1 MSARRIA
8 LALLLVLLPGIG
20 TVLFQASS
28 AGAAA
33 GCGVTYSIGSQW
45 SGGFTANVT
54 VTNLGDALSSW
65 TLKWSF
71 SAGQTV
77 TQAWSAVVSQSGA
90 DVTAANASWNGGLGT
105 GASTSFGFNGSW
117 TTSNPVPASF
127 TLNGVTCSGAV
138 VTPTPTTT
146 PTTTPT
152 PTVTPTSTDAWNP
165 PSDLAVPL
173 DEVWQHE
180 VSTYTDLYG
189 FKNYLWDQIMAAKG
203 SINYCVRWDSS
214 ASVTA
219 AQRDQVQTTLAR
231 QFQKWIDQLV
241 ENGQGWNSWPYKT
254 VPVKVVGWAVRDRA
268 QLQWTDTSVDV
279 TVNNISENAPQ
290 CNPACARFVHQ
301 DNDYSGCP
309 GGVSHHYDLSLWLTA
324 GMTGGAGGDWGERI
338 GSEYYMSNLNTDNV
352 HILLH
357 EMGHGYGLDDFYDWT
372 PPGGPCCFIM
382 NAGTATQITE
392 FDKWMLRDFWRHLKN
407 RYGL

>member
-1 MSARRIA
+1 MNATVRRVG
-8 LALLLVLLPGIG
+8 LALLTALLPGLVG
-20 TVLFQASS
+20 VVVFQAV
-28 AGAAA
+28 AANA
-33 GCGVTYSIGSQW
+33 ASGCGVTYSIGSQW
-45 SGGFTANVT
+45 SGGFTATVS

-71 SAGQTV
+71 GAGQTV
-77 TQAWSAVVSQSGA
+77 TQAWSAVVTQSGTA
-90 DVTAANASWNGGLGT
+90 VTATNAGWNGALAG
-105 GASTSFGFNGSW
+105 GASTSFGFNASW
-117 TTSNPVPASF
+117 TTSNPAPTGF
-127 TLNGVTCSGAV
+127 TLNGITCTGAV
-138 VTPTPTTT
+138 STSPTPTTT
-146 PTTTPT
+146 SATPT
-152 PTVTPTSTDAWNP
+152 PTATSDPWDP
-165 PSDLAVPL
+165 PSDLTTPL

-189 FKNYLWDQIMAAKG
+189 FKNYIWDQLMAAKG

-231 QFQKWIDQLV
+231 QFQKWIDQLQ
-241 ENGQGWNSWPYKT
+241 ENGQGWDGFPYAT
-254 VPVKVVGWAVRDRA
+254 VPVKVVGWAVRDRS
-268 QLQWTDTSVDV
+268 QLQWSDSSVDV
-279 TVNNISENAPQ
+279 TVNNINEDAPQ
-290 CNPACARFVHQ
+290 CNPACARFFHQ

-309 GGVSHHYDLSLWLTA
+309 GGAAHHYDLSLWLTA

-338 GSEYYMSNLNTDNV
+338 GSEYYMSNLSTDNV

-382 NAGTATQITE
+382 NAGTATYITE
-392 FDKWMLRDFWRHLKN
+392 FDKWMLRDFWRHLKS